1 MWVCAFW
8 FRDRLETAG
17 PIYIKASDVQM
28 HCTLLVERSEVRALL
43 SNQIA
48 EESHGVLHHAAN
60 CVILV
65 LLKKQKKE

>member
-1 MWVCAFW
+1 
-8 FRDRLETAG
+8 
-17 PIYIKASDVQM
+17 M

-48 EESHGVLHHAAN
+48 EESHGVLHRVAN

-65 LLKKQKKE
+65 LLKKKKKKKKISKYLNKYLKVVFNDSKLCVN